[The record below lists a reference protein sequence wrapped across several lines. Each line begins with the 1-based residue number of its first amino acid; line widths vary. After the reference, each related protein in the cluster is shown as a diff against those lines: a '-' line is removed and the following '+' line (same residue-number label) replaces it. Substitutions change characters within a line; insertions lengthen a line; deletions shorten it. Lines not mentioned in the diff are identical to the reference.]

1 MNRRSFLRYLALS
14 GAMACPLCAAA
25 ARSANAA
32 EKGHG
37 WGYEG
42 EHGPENWGGLKED
55 YAACSAGRQQSPI
68 DLTEAVPADLA
79 DAPVSYQAMPLK
91 ILNNGHTVQCNAA
104 PGSHVTLEGTKYE
117 LLQFHFHH
125 PSEHAIDGK
134 RFDMEA
140 HFVHKSE
147 AGVLSVLGVMIAPG
161 AANKALAPVFEHM
174 PTKQAEER
182 EISGVKIAP
191 ADILPGDRAMF
202 RYFGSLTTPPCS
214 EGVNWMVLK
223 TPIEA
228 SQEQIGKFAKA
239 FPGNA
244 RPLQQRLR
252 RFILGSA

>member
-1 MNRRSFLRYLALS
+1 MNRRSVLRYLALS

-32 EKGHG
+32 EPGG

-42 EHGPENWGGLKED
+42 EHGPEHWGGLEED

-68 DLTEAVPADLA
+68 DLTGAVPADLA
-79 DAPVSYQAMPLK
+79 DLSVSYKAMPLK
-91 ILNNGHTVQCNAA
+91 VLNNGHTVQCNATA
-104 PGSHVTLEGTKYE
+104 GGHVTLDGTKYE

-125 PSEHAIDGK
+125 PSEHAIDGR

-174 PTKQAEER
+174 PTKPAEES
-182 EISGVKIAP
+182 EVSGVEVDA
-191 ADILPGDRAMF
+191 AAILPSDRSMF

-214 EGVNWMVLK
+214 EGVNWIVLK

-228 SQEQIGKFAKA
+228 SPEQIGKFAKA

-244 RPLQQRLR
+244 RPLQQRFR
-252 RFILGSA
+252 RFLPGSA